1 MKKNVFMILLSFFLF
16 MTSCTSLSSSQGND
30 EINNSQI
37 SNKKSNEDE
46 TKAYENSS
54 DIKLEN
60 EVKEIPF
67 RILNADGSISND
79 NAVYESNYFVDDKYD
94 AFVIT
99 NKDALTKYESGFP
112 NFDGDVNG
120 LINTIDF
127 SNHDL
132 LLINNYESYT
142 SVQHV
147 TIFTFIQQTND
158 VLECYLTK
166 NSHWAGDDAMEKR
179 DFMILVSKLDSTT
192 INKLELHMTIS
203 LNPYVSESDILFL

>member
-94 AFVIT
+94 ALVIT

-166 NSHWAGDDAMEKR
+166 NSHWAADDAMKKR